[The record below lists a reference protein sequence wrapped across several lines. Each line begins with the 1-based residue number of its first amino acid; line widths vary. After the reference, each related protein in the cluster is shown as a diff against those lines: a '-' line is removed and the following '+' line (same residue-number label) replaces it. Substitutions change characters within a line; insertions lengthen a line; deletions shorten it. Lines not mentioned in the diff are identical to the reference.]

1 MPSLPSKINRCVC
14 ALMLCAAVI
23 GSPANGAILSTSPS
37 SASVVAGQQFT
48 LVVIVSGLSAG
59 QAIGG
64 FDLDLV
70 FNPLLLAPDYVT
82 FGDRLGTLN
91 VDQITSALLS
101 SGRIDFS
108 AVSLMDELSLLGLQS
123 GPFMLAQMVF
133 NALAPGSSAID
144 FDDLTAPGLLLSDQ
158 FGNAIAVTGG
168 SGSIVRVTQ
177 IAEIAEPPTV
187 LLLMSGIVIA
197 IGRRAVRKVRA
208 LRQTGPM

>member
-1 MPSLPSKINRCVC
+1 MPARGRS
-14 ALMLCAAVI
+14 
-23 GSPANGAILSTSPS
+23 S

-101 SGRIDFS
+101 SGRIDFA